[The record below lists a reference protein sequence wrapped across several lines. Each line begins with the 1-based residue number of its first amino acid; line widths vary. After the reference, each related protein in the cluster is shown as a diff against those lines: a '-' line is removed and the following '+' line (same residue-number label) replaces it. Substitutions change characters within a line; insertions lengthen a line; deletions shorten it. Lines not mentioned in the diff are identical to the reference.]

1 MIVAK
6 EGHVENLESYKDK
19 LLPLMDRLEEQGKWK
34 KLLVEKGLPYCVN
47 ETAVAWKYQVL

>member
-6 EGHVENLESYKDK
+6 EGYAESLEGYKDK

-34 KLLVEKGLPYCVN
+34 KILVEKGLPYFVN
-47 ETAVAWKYQVL
+47 ETAVVWKYQVL